1 MRKSKIKL
9 SLWINTILL
18 IAEYFYMF
26 WAMIQKLFFTMS
38 NETLI
43 IDLVI
48 YELSIITLCVEEY
61 FIRKI

>member
-9 SLWINTILL
+9 TLWINTILL

-43 IDLVI
+43 IAIVV
-48 YELSIITLCVEEY
+48 YALSIITLCIEEY